1 MRIKNMIKKF
11 FSLIL
16 MICFLNT
23 FFCPFAFAA
32 DVILEKGTKVRLKL
46 LDKVS
51 SGLNQEGDEVNLTV
65 TDDVKL
71 GDTVIIKE
79 GTPAKAII
87 NELSPKGKIGKAGRL
102 VLAVDVTRAVNG
114 KSVPLSALIT
124 KKGEDKFV
132 LSVVLSLLVPP
143 IGLFALLMSGENA
156 QFPPGYQI
164 IAKVDDDV
172 ILTLEDNIKI

>member
-1 MRIKNMIKKF
+1 MTKKF

-23 FFCPFAFAA
+23 FFCPLALAA

-51 SGLNQEGDEVNLTV
+51 SGLNQEGDEVNLIV
-65 TDDVKL
+65 SDDVKL
-71 GDTVIIKE
+71 GDTIIIKE

-87 NELSPKGKIGKAGRL
+87 NELVRKGKVGKSGRL
-102 VLAVDVTRAVNG
+102 ELEVDSTKAVNG
-114 KSVPLSALIT
+114 KNVPLSALIT

-132 LSVVLSLLVPP
+132 LSIIISVLLAP

-156 QFPPGYQI
+156 QLPPGYQI
-164 IAKVDDDV
+164 IARVDDDV
-172 ILTLEDNIKI
+172 MLTFDDKNNI

>member
-1 MRIKNMIKKF
+1 MRIYKMIKKV
-11 FSLIL
+11 FSLLLTIL
-16 MICFLNT
+16 FMNT
-23 FFCPFAFAA
+23 IFCPFSSAA

-51 SGLNQEGDEVNLTV
+51 SGLNQDGDEVNLIV
-65 TDDVKL
+65 ADDVKL

-87 NELSPKGKIGKAGRL
+87 NDLSPKGKIGKAGRL
-102 VLAVDVTRAVNG
+102 ELQADSTRAVNG

-132 LSVVLSLLVPP
+132 LSVVLSFLLSP
-143 IGLFALLMSGENA
+143 FALLISGENA
-156 QFPPGYQI
+156 QLPPGYLI
-164 IAKVDDDV
+164 NAKVDDDV
-172 ILTLEDNIKI
+172 MLTFDDNSKI